1 MSGALTGPAGDPAA
15 VPAPAPVDDPVV
27 ELCAVAIGD
36 AEYAVDLRRVREIV
50 AGAEVVPVPRG
61 PEWVHGVVH
70 LRGAVFPA
78 VDARRRLGLP
88 PRAPGQHPRFLLVAV
103 GRHTL
108 ALLVD
113 AVVGVVRL
121 PRSALRP
128 AAGLTPG
135 GPRLFLG
142 VCGGGGGRRGAGKLR
157 LLLNVKALLEPS
169 APGAAAEALRALE
182 AP

>member
-1 MSGALTGPAGDPAA
+1 MNGAPGS
-15 VPAPAPVDDPVV
+15 DPVV

-36 AEYAVDLRRVREIV
+36 AEYVIDLKRVREIV
-50 AGAEVVPVPRG
+50 AGAELVPVPRG
-61 PEWVHGVVH
+61 PEWVDGVVH
-70 LRGAVFPA
+70 LRGAALPA

-88 PRAPGQHPRFLLVAV
+88 PRPAGQEPRVLLVAV
-103 GRHTL
+103 GRHAL
-108 ALLVD
+108 ALMVD

-128 AAGLTPG
+128 ADGLTPE

-142 VCGGGGGRRGAGKLR
+142 VCGGGQIRRGPGKLR

-169 APGAAAEALRALE
+169 APRAAEAARQAAE
-182 AP
+182 RP

>member
-1 MSGALTGPAGDPAA
+1 VSAAPGA
-15 VPAPAPVDDPVV
+15 DPVV

-36 AEYAVDLRRVREIV
+36 AEYVLDLRRVREIV
-50 AGAEVVPVPRG
+50 AGAELVPVPRG
-61 PEWVHGVVH
+61 PEWVDGVVH
-70 LRGAVFPA
+70 LRGATLPA

-88 PRAPGQHPRFLLVAV
+88 PRPAGQKPRVLLVAV
-103 GRHTL
+103 GRRSL

-128 AAGLTPG
+128 AEGLTPG

-142 VCGGGGGRRGAGKLR
+142 VCGGGTRRGASKLR
-157 LLLNVKALLEPS
+157 LLLDVKALLEPA
-169 APGAAAEALRALE
+169 APGAAEAARRAVGP
-182 AP
+182 A